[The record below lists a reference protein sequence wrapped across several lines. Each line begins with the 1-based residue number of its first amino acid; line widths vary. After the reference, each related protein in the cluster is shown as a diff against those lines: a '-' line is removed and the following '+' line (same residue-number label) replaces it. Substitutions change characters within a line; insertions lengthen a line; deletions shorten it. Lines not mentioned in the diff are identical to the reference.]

1 MVGSNK
7 LGQIPYMITSIPFDK
22 LHNLTSVEQDALKN
36 LIQEKHIVI
45 KNADKV
51 GQICNL
57 DKEDYLQ
64 EFY

>member
-1 MVGSNK
+1 M
-7 LGQIPYMITSIPFDK
+7 
-22 LHNLTSVEQDALKN
+22 EQDALKN

-51 GQICNL
+51 GQICIL

-64 EFY
+64 EVYWQLQDIKY